1 MNSPIVNS
9 AGLGRRLLF
18 DRSPAGG
25 RLRRRTVAGGGL
37 SLLVLGFLLAVGLQ
51 TVVLVVLGA
60 LLLVAFA
67 PPAIALVR
75 IGRSRLRRPQL
86 PRVRVTIPRPP
97 QRGHGRQ
104 RAVRLNARGTEYR
117 RRGEHRRA
125 VEAHGEALALMR
137 RAGDRPGEALALNN
151 LALALA
157 QVGQDEAAIDR
168 FEEALAILRELED
181 EQREGQVFANLGL
194 MHGRRGRHEQAVGC
208 LQVALEKLDPESS
221 AYRQVEEQL
230 RRAS

>member
-1 MNSPIVNS
+1 
-9 AGLGRRLLF
+9 LLF

-37 SLLVLGFLLAVGLQ
+37 SLLVLGFLLAVGLR
-51 TVVLVVLGA
+51 TVVMVMLAA

-67 PPAIALVR
+67 PPAIALAR
-75 IGRSRLRRPQL
+75 IGRSRLRKPQL
-86 PRVRVTIPRPP
+86 PKVRVTIPRPP
-97 QRGHGRQ
+97 PGGHGRQ

-117 RRGEHRRA
+117 RRGERA
-125 VEAHGEALALMR
+125 VEAHGDALALMR

-157 QVGQDEAAIDR
+157 QVGQDEAALDR

-221 AYRQVEEQL
+221 AYRRVEEQL